1 MSEKTTKTT
10 VKTAAKTATKTA
22 VKKPIAASKSS
33 TASTKTAAKKTAT
46 KKPTSKTESKRA
58 AKKAE
63 NIGAL
68 TSTFGLPTS
77 VENEEL
83 KKPKITPR
91 QNPAKAKRQSMT
103 EKTSLKSQKASS
115 TQAFDSVKKANKQK
129 STELAKSN
137 STSKKLINSL
147 KIIENIS
154 HTLGISDR
162 ERITFDIEEVSSN
175 ELRVRIVN
183 GTKNFK
189 SPWFAIKNE
198 EPYIFMP
205 AEILDMVFRM
215 LRTAQKESF
224 ELRLE
229 RSIWQHM
236 PIDFGDVWRVAMDE
250 LARGN
255 FAKEPDLEKLIAKIK
270 QEHPNLFVD
279 MTSFIAGE

>member
-22 VKKPIAASKSS
+22 TKKPTAASKSS
-33 TASTKTAAKKTAT
+33 TASTKTAT
-46 KKPTSKTESKRA
+46 KKPASKTESKRA

-77 VENEEL
+77 VEKEL

-91 QNPAKAKRQSMT
+91 QNPAKAKRQSAI
-103 EKTSLKSQKASS
+103 EKTSPKSQKASS
-115 TQAFDSVKKANKQK
+115 AQAFDSIKKTNKQK
-129 STELAKSN
+129 STELAKSD

-175 ELRVRIVN
+175 ELRIRIVN